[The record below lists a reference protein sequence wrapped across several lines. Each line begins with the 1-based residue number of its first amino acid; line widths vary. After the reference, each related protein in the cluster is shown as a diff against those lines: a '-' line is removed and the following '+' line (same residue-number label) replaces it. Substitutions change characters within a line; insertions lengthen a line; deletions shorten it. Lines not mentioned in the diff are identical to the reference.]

1 MRFTAHYESP
11 LGGITVDSDGEGL
24 TGLRFDGQKHFAD
37 TPGAE
42 REERTDLPLFAAT
55 RRWLDVYFSGGV
67 PDFSPTLHL
76 SGSTLLRLL
85 PLCGHE
91 THGQSVAVQRTHPAN
106 RHRAPT

>member
-37 TPGAE
+37 TPRAE

-76 SGSTLLRLL
+76 SGSPLL
-85 PLCGHE
+85 
-91 THGQSVAVQRTHPAN
+91 
-106 RHRAPT
+106 